1 MKRSQPSSYTQPRR
15 AAARV
20 LLAIAC
26 LLGGM
31 GLAAGQASAHV
42 VYGDDLN
49 VNGNQNN
56 YVSSNAGWL
65 AGQNATTQTDSHLN
79 RFFKFELTET
89 STVNFS
95 ISAIN
100 GFQYVPF
107 GSTTIVTALDD
118 LNPGYSLFSP
128 IAASLSHDG
137 APYPGQTPFATW
149 SPFALPHDD
158 QPKAPTDP
166 SSQKWKKYRSNADF
180 TMANDLNEAPTSHFI
195 ADDGTSTGNSI
206 SGSYV
211 LGPGIYNLVVVG
223 NNQTNLDTVFSNV
236 VASNGCGTAGA
247 ACDAYT
253 AARIGRGFNIQ
264 FTAAPVPVPAAVYL
278 FGSGLVGL
286 AGLARRKMKASA

>member
-1 MKRSQPSSYTQPRR
+1 MKRRQPSSYTQPRR

-128 IAASLSHDG
+128 IASVLSHDG

-149 SPFALPHDD
+149 SPFALPHDG
-158 QPKAPTDP
+158 QPGAPTDP
-166 SSQKWKKYRSNADF
+166 NSQKWGEYRSNADF
-180 TMANDLNEAPTSHFI
+180 TMANDLGEAPTSHFI
-195 ADDGTSTGNSI
+195 AGDGTSTGNSI

-211 LGPGIYNLVVVG
+211 LGPGIYNLVVGG